1 MTCLTLLTLRVP
13 AGRGTDVV
21 RYYGTAGILEA
32 SGATSTTLGLRS
44 AADDSGNGEG
54 GEGGGTTDTVLVV
67 AEWPDR
73 QAYADWQA
81 DPVRESFS
89 AGILACAGDIV
100 SATSEIFEI
109 V

>member
-32 SGATSTTLGLRS
+32 SGATSTRLGLRS
-44 AADDSGNGEG
+44 AADDSGSGES
-54 GEGGGTTDTVLVV
+54 GESGGTTDTVLVV